1 MQLHADKTLQ
11 QWIWDWSMMINYAL
25 QPPMGYS
32 TAVEIT
38 PSHFV
43 IEIMQST
50 IAKWQGS
57 PSHRPLGTLPCAFER
72 GILASIPHERCPA
85 LASINQLM
93 VVLAYCSLWFQDSR
107 LHNSNSN
114 IGTNN
119 KTAKPPV
126 IQRIVFRSFSHS
138 TAILCDLYTNFT
150 QACIPCIPPSKNVQY
165 LCLTADHLQSCTQWH
180 NECLQETQGA
190 GLLNWWGFIF
200 IHILQTSE
208 EATAPNHS
216 MKTPC
221 DGKHQKV
228 HLYRSIPI
236 ICAYMY
242 STYVHTYAY
251 VIIYVSVKT
260 FVFDSIQYPLKYET
274 TPTYATYVIHL
285 SHRSINDWGQSHGNC
300 CYQEANMPPLGEY
313 SLWIQLSNL
322 SKPQGTMSQPISVLD
337 LIALPRSKLSS
348 CLQKPCFVLAN
359 TWYMQR
365 SAQRQQNTHTHTDIA
380 SESSFHVYFKYI
392 FW

>member
-1 MQLHADKTLQ
+1 
-11 QWIWDWSMMINYAL
+11 
-25 QPPMGYS
+25 
-32 TAVEIT
+32 
-38 PSHFV
+38 
-43 IEIMQST
+43 MQST

-221 DGKHQKV
+221 DGKHQKL

-242 STYVHTYAY
+242 STYVHTYH
-251 VIIYVSVKT
+251 ICIYNYICICKNVCFWQYTVSIEVW
-260 FVFDSIQYPLKYET
+260 
-274 TPTYATYVIHL
+274 
-285 SHRSINDWGQSHGNC
+285 ND
-300 CYQEANMPPLGEY
+300 
-313 SLWIQLSNL
+313 SNL
-322 SKPQGTMSQPISVLD
+322 CNLCDPSITSIHKRLRTKPRQL
-337 LIALPRSKLSS
+337 LLS
-348 CLQKPCFVLAN
+348 
-359 TWYMQR
+359 R
-365 SAQRQQNTHTHTDIA
+365 G
-380 SESSFHVYFKYI
+380 
-392 FW
+392 